1 MKLDPNNY
9 CVTYKQNLFW
19 AIIHDVVAHP
29 LMALTLYK
37 INLFIKFHDY
47 TSHLAWK
54 RETDEHVSKGIG
66 MQTMTAPTGKIYSM
80 KIIECEDLISTYVDV
95 KNDQQIL

>member
-19 AIIHDVVAHP
+19 AIVHDVIAHP
-29 LMALTLYK
+29 LMALTFYK
-37 INLFIKFHDY
+37 IKLFIKFHDY

-54 RETDEHVSKGIG
+54 RNKTHKEYARKGLG
-66 MQTMTAPTGKIYSM
+66 MQTMTAPTGKIFYM
-80 KIIECEDLISTYVDV
+80 NAK
-95 KNDQQIL
+95 K